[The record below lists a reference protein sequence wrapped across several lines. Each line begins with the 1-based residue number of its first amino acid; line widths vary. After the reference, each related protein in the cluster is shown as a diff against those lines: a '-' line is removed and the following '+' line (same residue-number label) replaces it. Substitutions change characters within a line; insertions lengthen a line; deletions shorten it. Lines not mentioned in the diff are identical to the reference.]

1 MNIGNNIL
9 KLRKEKHLSQE
20 QLGELIGVTRQ
31 TISNWE
37 LNETIP
43 DTNQLIALSKSLN
56 ISIDDLVNNEIKNIV
71 VEKVSNTEKLAGLII
86 KILKAVGIIII
97 INVILIILGLILFT
111 AFKEQPETGVVKS
124 VQLSCSINDN
134 DYIIDVGSDSY
145 FNCSNCDKQMQVYLR
160 EITDWANLE
169 NSEKNIRTYFEEN
182 GGHCE

>member
-9 KLRKEKHLSQE
+9 ELRKEKGLSQE
-20 QLGELIGVTRQ
+20 QLGELIRVTRQ

-97 INVILIILGLILFT
+97 INVVLMILAFIAFT
-111 AFKEQPETGVVKS
+111 VFRKQPETSEVKS
-124 VQLSCSINDN
+124 LQLTCSINEN
-134 DYIIDVGSDSY
+134 DYVIDIGSDAY
-145 FNCSNCDKQMQVYLR
+145 FNCSNCDKQMQVYLKD
-160 EITDWANLE
+160 ITDWANLST
-169 NSEKNIRTYFEEN
+169 SEKNIKTYFEDN
-182 GGHCE
+182 GGTCE